1 MAKLDR
7 EYEFYKAN
15 KESLLLKYEGEF
27 IVIVGEKIVGSFDTR
42 GEAID
47 GAAKDHKPGT
57 FLIQKVCK
65 EEEVIYFRSRVA
77 IGVD

>member
-15 KESLLLKYEGEF
+15 KGSLLPKYEGKF
-27 IVIVGEKIVGSFDTR
+27 IVIVGKEIVGSFNTR
-42 GEAID
+42 EEAID
-47 GAAKDHKPGT
+47 EAAKDHRPGT

-77 IGVD
+77 IGGD

>member
-7 EYEFYKAN
+7 EFQFYQKN
-15 KESLLLKYEGEF
+15 KDALLPKYEGKF
-27 IVIVGEKIVGSFDTR
+27 VVIVGKKIVGSFNTR
-42 GEAID
+42 EEAID
-47 GAAKDHKPGT
+47 EAAQDHRPGT

>member
-7 EYEFYKAN
+7 EYEFYKGN
-15 KESLLLKYEGEF
+15 KESLLPKYEGKF
-27 IVIVGEKIVGSFDTR
+27 IVIVGEKVVGSFDTR
-42 GEAID
+42 EEAID
-47 GAAKDHKPGT
+47 EAVKDHKPGT
-57 FLIQKVCK
+57 FLIHKVCK